1 MFEHAVQKGSPNSAT
16 LMAGKHTD
24 LNNFKDP
31 PRLVKDVRSAVMES
45 GQNISDCRSILFGQ
59 PAGLV
64 WSVHARPKH
73 FDDSCMFSRPKHI
86 WKSGDMNVLND
97 AAQGRQLVHVCES
110 CTSNG

>member
-1 MFEHAVQKGSPNSAT
+1 
-16 LMAGKHTD
+16 MAGEHTD